1 MDWTR
6 SSGIRSSIAKVVA
19 VGALIAIPALNTA
32 IPAHGAPAPLDNPTD
47 PDCAPDPANPLNP
60 RCLRPNRD
68 DSPSFDP
75 PFDALPPPGDGGGHH
90 HDGGGDGGGHHHDGG
105 GFGGFGGDGGGG
117 GFGGGDGGGGGF
129 GGDGGGGGGI

>member
-1 MDWTR
+1 VDWAR
-6 SSGIRSSIAKVVA
+6 SSVIRSSIAKVVA

-60 RCLRPNRD
+60 HCLRPNRD

-75 PFDALPPPGDGGGHH
+75 PSTRYHRLATETATTTAAVTAVATTTAAAASDQPL
-90 HDGGGDGGGHHHDGG
+90 
-105 GFGGFGGDGGGG
+105 
-117 GFGGGDGGGGGF
+117 
-129 GGDGGGGGGI
+129 

>member
-1 MDWTR
+1 VDWAR
-6 SSGIRSSIAKVVA
+6 SPGIRSSIAKVKVVA

-60 RCLRPNRD
+60 PCLRPNRN

-75 PFDALPPPGDGGGHH
+75 PSTRHH
-90 HDGGGDGGGHHHDGG
+90 RLATETATTTTTAAAVTAAAAVSDQPL
-105 GFGGFGGDGGGG
+105 
-117 GFGGGDGGGGGF
+117 
-129 GGDGGGGGGI
+129 